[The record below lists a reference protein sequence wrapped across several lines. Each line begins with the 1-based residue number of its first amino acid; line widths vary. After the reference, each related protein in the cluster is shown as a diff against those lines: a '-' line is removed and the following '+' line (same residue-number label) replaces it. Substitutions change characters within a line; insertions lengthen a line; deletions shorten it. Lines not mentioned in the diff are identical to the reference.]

1 MNDGKWIRPKYY
13 QRIAT
18 KAGGVCGLALLSLVV
33 VACAR
38 PTPHAADAGTAP
50 PPIEV
55 VLPRAILP
63 DGAAVDLELAA
74 TPEETTTGLM
84 FRPSLPADRGML
96 LLWSEERYAT
106 IWMMN
111 VLIPLDIVFLD
122 DSGEVIEIV
131 ADARPCAGEPCPR
144 FTPNEP
150 SRAVL
155 ELAAGSADAHGII
168 VGESIEFERVSGY
181 PVQNS
186 EFGIRNSELR
196 PDPP

>member
-1 MNDGKWIRPKYY
+1 MNDGKRIRHQNL
-13 QRIAT
+13 QRLAM
-18 KAGGVCGLALLSLVV
+18 KAAGVCGLAIPCLIIA
-33 VACAR
+33 ACVQ
-38 PTPHAADAGTAP
+38 PTPHVADAGTASP
-50 PPIEV
+50 PLEV

-63 DGAAVDLELAA
+63 DGATVDLELAT

-122 DSGEVIEIV
+122 DAGEVIEV
-131 ADARPCAGEPCPR
+131 VVDARPCAAEPCPR
-144 FTPNEP
+144 FTPNGP

-155 ELAAGSADAHGII
+155 ELAAGSAAAHGITI
-168 VGESIEFERVSGY
+168 GERIAFERVSGY
-181 PVQNS
+181 PVFN
-186 EFGIRNSELR
+186 
-196 PDPP
+196 